1 MSAVPSVNGAA
12 PWPHVEMVA
21 RTSVAAPDHPPVFS
35 LDGVGVRYGL
45 VQALQGVHLSVA
57 PGERVALIGANGCGK
72 STLLRVLN
80 GLMATARPC
89 CSSARTCCA

>member
-35 LDGVGVRYGL
+35 LHGVGVRYGL
-45 VQALQGVHLSVA
+45 GQALPGVNLAVT
-57 PGERVALIGANGCGK
+57 PG
-72 STLLRVLN
+72 
-80 GLMATARPC
+80 
-89 CSSARTCCA
+89 